1 MSPPYHHLL
10 PSKWIE
16 QTTCRMWQYPDNIR
30 TFIAGFQPKL
40 PETPANPTTS
50 PLTATT
56 GLLIL
61 LPSSCSTVN
70 LLTFYWGLYS
80 HSTHILLLI
89 VLPFYSHS
97 TDDCTPIL
105 LAFYWWFYSHSARI
119 LLMILLPFC
128 SHCTDDSVLIL
139 LALYWWFHSHSIRIL
154 LMIPLPFYS
163 HSTDDSTPILLTLYW
178 WFYSH
183 STCSLLMILLPFYSN
198 SASGEMI
205 NKTYTT
211 TDCFS
216 SKLWC

>member
-1 MSPPYHHLL
+1 MILQWPLSRRKCHHLIIICCL
-10 PSKWIE
+10 VNE
-16 QTTCRMWQYPDNIR
+16 LNRQHAVCDNTQTIYIPLLL
-30 TFIAGFQPKL
+30 AS
-40 PETPANPTTS
+40 NPNFLNPPQIPPHHRS
-50 PLTATT
+50 ATT

-70 LLTFYWGLYS
+70 LLA
-80 HSTHILLLI
+80 
-89 VLPFYSHS
+89 FYSHS
-97 TDDCTPIL
+97 TVDCTPIL
-105 LAFYWWFYSHSARI
+105 LAFYWWLHSHSTSL
-119 LLMILLPFC
+119 LLMILLPFS
-128 SHCTDDSVLIL
+128 SHSTDDSTPIL
-139 LALYWWFHSHSIRIL
+139 LALYWWFYSHSARIL

-163 HSTDDSTPILLTLYW
+163 HSTDDSTPILLTFYW

-198 SASGEMI
+198 SASSEMMI